1 MNWSERELD
10 NIQADR
16 YATSHDFCRVFRDSL
31 DSLYLLSVLLTGDQ
45 SKAEHCFAAAL
56 EESGRSKRVFKD
68 WAYRWAVLTIIR
80 NAIPELQPCPG
91 WVGSALSEDI
101 AAEDSAL
108 SALSAFEL
116 YRVLALPD
124 FLRFVFV
131 LSVLEQYS
139 KHDCS
144 LLLGCSIEEIE
155 QARLRAL
162 ELIAN
167 TGQSAPRREGTLA
180 DVQVVRT

>member
-1 MNWSERELD
+1 MNWSERELG

-16 YATSHDFCRVFRDSL
+16 YATSHDFCRVFRDNL
-31 DSLYLLSVLLTGDQ
+31 DSLYLLSFLLTGDQ
-45 SKAEHCFAAAL
+45 KKAVHCFAVGFEDSIQA
-56 EESGRSKRVFKD
+56 KQVFKE
-68 WAYRWAVLTIIR
+68 WAFRWAKVTIVR
-80 NAIPELQPCPG
+80 RAIAELRPCPE
-91 WVGSALSEDI
+91 WAGSALSADI
-101 AAEDSAL
+101 DAADSAGAEL
-108 SALSAFEL
+108 GAFEL

-124 FLRFVFV
+124 FTRFVFV

-144 LLLGCSIEEIE
+144 LLLGSSIDEI
-155 QARLRAL
+155 QNARIRSL

-180 DVQVVRT
+180 DVQVGRT